1 MVQGKTKKF
10 AVLYHGVS
18 LCAALLAPEEKSQK
32 EYRPGPKSF
41 MFCIKSTDL
50 VLKVSCSV
58 YN

>member
-58 YN
+58 